1 MRIHISQKTVRNKD
15 SHDTKTPSTLTT
27 RTQVLPEFRITQ
39 TEVMREADHD
49 IADEYTVTT
58 IEVEAENEVTEKL
71 DQA

>member
-1 MRIHISQKTVRNKD
+1 
-15 SHDTKTPSTLTT
+15 
-27 RTQVLPEFRITQ
+27 
-39 TEVMREADHD
+39 MREADHD